1 MLTSMKLAIKGNT
14 AISSL
19 QRIFSE
25 EFPYIKIEFFSQPH
39 AKGKPTSAKLMM
51 PGNRTLAEI
60 RSFSKEGEMDIV
72 PEMTVD
78 QLEQEFENSFGLHV
92 QVFRKSGRIWLETTA
107 TDEWTL
113 GRQNQEGK
121 ELSESHRED
130 GEIPDYHE
138 QE

>member
-1 MLTSMKLAIKGNT
+1 MTLALKRN
-14 AISSL
+14 ISISNL
-19 QRIFSE
+19 QRTFAE
-25 EFPYIKIEFFSQPH
+25 QFPFIKIEFFSQPH
-39 AKGKPTSAKLMM
+39 AKGKPTSAKLMI

-60 RSFSKEGEMDIV
+60 KSFAKEGELDV
-72 PEMTVD
+72 NPDMTVD
-78 QLEQEFENSFGLHV
+78 QLEQTFENKFGLYV

-113 GRQNQEGK
+113 SRQNQEGR
-121 ELSESHRED
+121 ELSDGPKED